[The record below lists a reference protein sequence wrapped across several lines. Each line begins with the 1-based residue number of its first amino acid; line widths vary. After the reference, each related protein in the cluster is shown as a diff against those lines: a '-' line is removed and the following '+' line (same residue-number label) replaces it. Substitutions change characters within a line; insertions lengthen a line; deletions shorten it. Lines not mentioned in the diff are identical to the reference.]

1 MSENEITVPVY
12 RMNPATDRI
21 IFGDEL
27 EEGMLVLPESPT
39 SRGDAGGTEDELIRA
54 QRFRRVTR
62 LRTVTKYGTLF
73 TVFVGEWVDG
83 YQEVHGCAIT
93 TAWLVRKNPAG
104 EEDAPS

>member
-1 MSENEITVPVY
+1 MNETTVPVY

-27 EEGMLVLPESPT
+27 EEGMLVLYESPT
-39 SRGDAGGTEDELIRA
+39 SRGTGTEDEQIRE

-62 LRTVTKYGTLF
+62 LQIRQRYGTPF

-83 YQEVHGCAIT
+83 YQEVHDCAIT
-93 TAWLVRKNPAG
+93 TAWLVRKGQAG
-104 EEDAPS
+104 QEEDAPS